1 MMILKYYEWLKIL
14 PEEKHVVYELCNRDP
29 DTEEGVR
36 RVKYLDKDTA
46 MRLIEDNHL
55 IIRQQNKYGI
65 IWE

>member
-1 MMILKYYEWLKIL
+1 MILKYYEWLKIL

-29 DTEEGVR
+29 DAEEGVR

-46 MRLIEDNHL
+46 MRMIEDNHL